1 MTNPPRRGRIYS
13 DTNGYAACTKE
24 GDLVFALT
32 RTGKT
37 QSTIDGLRIAKE
49 HGAKTVLITNLV
61 NSSGEQYADYCFCTS
76 RHDELY
82 RICGYE
88 TITSFCALLETLLT
102 IVERKK
108 GFSSKAHFLETMTS
122 QK

>member
-1 MTNPPRRGRIYS
+1 MHS
-13 DTNGYAACTKE
+13 YAARVKP
-24 GDLVFALT
+24 GDIVFALT

-37 QSTIDGLRIAKE
+37 QRTLDSLRIAKE
-49 HGAKTVLITNLV
+49 HGAKTVLITNLI
-61 NSSGEQYADYCFCTS
+61 NSAGQQYADYFFCTS
-76 RHDELY
+76 RQDELY

-88 TITSFCALLETLLT
+88 TITSITALLETLLT

-108 GFSSKAHFLETMTS
+108 GFSSKAHFLDTMTS